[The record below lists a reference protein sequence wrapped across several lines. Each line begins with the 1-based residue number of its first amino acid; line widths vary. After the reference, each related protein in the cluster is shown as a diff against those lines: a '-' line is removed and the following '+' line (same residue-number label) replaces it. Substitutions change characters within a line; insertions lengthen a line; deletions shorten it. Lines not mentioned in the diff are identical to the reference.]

1 MTEYSATTTNAT
13 NKVTAAA
20 TDEDATIAI
29 TVNDEPLEN
38 GSSATWEDGENTV
51 EITVS
56 KEGATSTTYTVTVTK
71 TEAGGSGGSGE
82 TGETGGSGGTGE
94 TG

>member
-1 MTEYSATTTNAT
+1 MTEYSAATTNAT
-13 NKVTAAA
+13 NKVTAVA

-82 TGETGGSGGTGE
+82 TG
-94 TG
+94 

>member
-1 MTEYSATTTNAT
+1 MTEYSAATTNAT
-13 NKVTAAA
+13 NKVTAVA

-29 TVNDEPLEN
+29 TVNDDPLEN

-71 TEAGGSGGSGE
+71 TEAGGSG
-82 TGETGGSGGTGE
+82 ETGGSGGTGE
-94 TG
+94 SG